1 MRHAQE
7 MLVAFG
13 ANLKTGDLS
22 LAQTVLAAA
31 AALASPEVKVTKVS
45 RLFASPCF
53 PAGAGPDYINA
64 AAVLETTLPPRDLL
78 AHLHAVEAVFRRER
92 LQRWGRRTL
101 DLDLLAAGDAVLP
114 DAATQEHWRNL
125 PPADQAHLTPPDL
138 ILPHPRLQDRA
149 FVLVPMA
156 DIAPDWRHPLL
167 GLTVLQMLDRLDP
180 ADISAV
186 TPL

>member
-1 MRHAQE
+1 MPDARK

-13 ANLKTGDLS
+13 ANVKTAEMS
-22 LAQTVLAAA
+22 LAQTVRAAA
-31 AALASPEVKVTKVS
+31 HALASPAVAVTAIS

-64 AAVLETTLPPRDLL
+64 AAMLETTLSPDDLL
-78 AHLHAVEAVFRRER
+78 AHLHAVEAAFRRER
-92 LQRWGRRTL
+92 LQRWGQRTL
-101 DLDLLAAGDAVLP
+101 DLDLLAAGDTVLP
-114 DAATQEHWRNL
+114 DAATQGHWRNL
-125 PPADQAHLTPPDL
+125 PAADQSRLTPPQL

>member
-1 MRHAQE
+1 MRHVQDY
-7 MLVAFG
+7 LVAFG
-13 ANLKTGDLS
+13 ANLKSGDLS

-31 AALASPEVKVTKVS
+31 EALASPQVTLAAMS

-53 PAGAGPDYINA
+53 PAGAGPDYVNA
-64 AAVLETTLPPRDLL
+64 AALLRSTLDAQAML
-78 AHLHAVEAVFRRER
+78 AHLHAVEAVFRRAR

-101 DLDLLAAGDAVLP
+101 DLDLLAAGATVLP
-114 DAATQEHWRNL
+114 DAATHQHWRDL
-125 PPADQAHLTPPDL
+125 APADQSRLTPPTL

-156 DIAPDWRHPLL
+156 DIAPDWQHPVL
-167 GLTVLQMLDRLDP
+167 GLTVTQMLARLDP
-180 ADISAV
+180 ADIRAV